1 MPTLMTVVTMLGT
14 FSEKAESELRLVQNM
29 NNPMGVVAQA
39 ASMQLQRRYDTTL
52 NEDSRA
58 MLDNQAKSA
67 GRLGMELLKS
77 QQRRVLL
84 QALGHLRGLHLT
96 TSIFVLHAAVISIYA
111 SASCSIALESLVAL
125 QPKVFTVLHQKHE
138 ADHPPKPLIGV
149 IVSAKFNPEQHS
161 SIAGAD
167 RQCHAGSHE

>member
-84 QALGHLRGLHLT
+84 QALGHLRET
-96 TSIFVLHAAVISIYA
+96 
-111 SASCSIALESLVAL
+111 
-125 QPKVFTVLHQKHE
+125 
-138 ADHPPKPLIGV
+138 
-149 IVSAKFNPEQHS
+149 
-161 SIAGAD
+161 
-167 RQCHAGSHE
+167 